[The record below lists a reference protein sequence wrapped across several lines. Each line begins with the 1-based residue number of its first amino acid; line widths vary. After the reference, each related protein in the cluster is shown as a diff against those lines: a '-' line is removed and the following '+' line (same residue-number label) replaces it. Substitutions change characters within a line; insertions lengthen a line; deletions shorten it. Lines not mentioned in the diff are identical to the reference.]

1 MILGE
6 SPFLSESTRDNS
18 QIIGEEK
25 SMQAFLI
32 SKKKLFPVN
41 RITKQR
47 RQVTGKMATMR
58 PRGSVH
64 KKVALLSVERSSWME
79 VFCFL
84 YGVGIEELPK
94 RWIS

>member
-1 MILGE
+1 MIWGE
-6 SPFLSESTRDNS
+6 GPFLSESTRDNS

-47 RQVTGKMATMR
+47 RQVTGKMAT
-58 PRGSVH
+58 
-64 KKVALLSVERSSWME
+64 KVALLSVERFWME
-79 VFCFL
+79 IFCFL

-94 RWIS
+94 RRIT

>member
-6 SPFLSESTRDNS
+6 SPFLSKRTRGNS

-32 SKKKLFPVN
+32 SKEKLFPVN

-47 RQVTGKMATMR
+47 RQVTGKMATN
-58 PRGSVH
+58 
-64 KKVALLSVERSSWME
+64 VALLSVERFWME
-79 VFCFL
+79 IFCFL